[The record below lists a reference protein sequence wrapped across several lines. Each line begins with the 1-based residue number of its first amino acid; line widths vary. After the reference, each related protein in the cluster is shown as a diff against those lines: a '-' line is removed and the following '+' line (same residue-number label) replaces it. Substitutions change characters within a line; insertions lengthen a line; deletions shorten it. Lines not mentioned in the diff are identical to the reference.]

1 MDNYYTNTEPNLNYN
16 NNNIFAS
23 QSTNIQFF
31 QNNQYELINQYIN
44 LNNEASSFISKNYY
58 SKALFCY
65 KEASKIAEELNDSF
79 KKYESLYNLGI
90 VHFYLNNINKALS
103 SFESCYN
110 YFKALCLQKN
120 GHNDIKNLILLCK
133 SGANLCMCKN
143 EKLNE
148 NNDCLSIINN
158 VLLIISKEDDI
169 NVKISCINC
178 LNNCIFQVNSLLM
191 LNNNNISLKN
201 SFYLNKNNEE
211 EINSINKL
219 FVDSF
224 VDFMAKQDF
233 DSWINS
239 LNKLYNKCKDK
250 NFDNLLIKILFHKL
264 LAEIIKFEK
273 IEENNYFYDT
283 NSSVKNNSKKNL
295 MDLLK
300 NNNLDYNVNVNNKN
314 DITDEYINK
323 IIENYKLKLSNII
336 EIYKM
341 IQFFEKET
349 NKSLKNNQF
358 CFENYKDENNYYKDA
373 DLKFNLDAGTYLSL
387 LIRKT
392 ENYFLNNIEDGDQKT
407 ELINNLKTAQNN
419 IKEDSQINYFNLS
432 LSSFDPDLSKYI
444 SNIYKRLFQN
454 IKKAKERI
462 YFNQWIFKKNELKRI
477 EEIKKNKAKKNEFSL
492 NFLKEQYLKI
502 CKGENILKINFRTN
516 GSKVRYYKIENK
528 KDELQVFENKNSKK
542 IRHNYTFK
550 NILKIVIGIKS
561 KNIESKMKTMQIVK
575 ENKNRP
581 YYFMSLYF
589 EDGKTGNTIDLIF
602 KNSNYFQKW
611 FYGLYYYLIYSIPK
625 RPYKI
630 CSCTNYILFRLKCK
644 LFKKL
649 NLNINQL
656 EQKPFSHLLKKYFIK
671 DQKATYIKKDYIK
684 KQKEIEEK

>member
-65 KEASKIAEELNDSF
+65 KEASKIAEELNDAF

-120 GHNDIKNLILLCK
+120 GHNDIKNLIILCK

-219 FVDSF
+219 FVDF
-224 VDFMAKQDF
+224 IARQDF

-239 LNKLYNKCKDK
+239 LNKLYNKCKDI
-250 NFDNLLIKILFHKL
+250 FMLF
-264 LAEIIKFEK
+264 
-273 IEENNYFYDT
+273 
-283 NSSVKNNSKKNL
+283 
-295 MDLLK
+295 
-300 NNNLDYNVNVNNKN
+300 
-314 DITDEYINK
+314 
-323 IIENYKLKLSNII
+323 
-336 EIYKM
+336 
-341 IQFFEKET
+341 
-349 NKSLKNNQF
+349 
-358 CFENYKDENNYYKDA
+358 
-373 DLKFNLDAGTYLSL
+373 
-387 LIRKT
+387 
-392 ENYFLNNIEDGDQKT
+392 
-407 ELINNLKTAQNN
+407 
-419 IKEDSQINYFNLS
+419 
-432 LSSFDPDLSKYI
+432 
-444 SNIYKRLFQN
+444 
-454 IKKAKERI
+454 
-462 YFNQWIFKKNELKRI
+462 
-477 EEIKKNKAKKNEFSL
+477 
-492 NFLKEQYLKI
+492 
-502 CKGENILKINFRTN
+502 
-516 GSKVRYYKIENK
+516 
-528 KDELQVFENKNSKK
+528 
-542 IRHNYTFK
+542 
-550 NILKIVIGIKS
+550 
-561 KNIESKMKTMQIVK
+561 
-575 ENKNRP
+575 
-581 YYFMSLYF
+581 YYF
-589 EDGKTGNTIDLIF
+589 T
-602 KNSNYFQKW
+602 
-611 FYGLYYYLIYSIPK
+611 
-625 RPYKI
+625 
-630 CSCTNYILFRLKCK
+630 
-644 LFKKL
+644 
-649 NLNINQL
+649 
-656 EQKPFSHLLKKYFIK
+656 
-671 DQKATYIKKDYIK
+671 
-684 KQKEIEEK
+684 

>member
-158 VLLIISKEDDI
+158 VLLIISKEDEI

-191 LNNNNISLKN
+191 LNNNISLKN

-224 VDFMAKQDF
+224 VDFIARQDF

-250 NFDNLLIKILFHKL
+250 NFDNLSIKILFHKL

-419 IKEDSQINYFNLS
+419 IKENSQINYLNLS

-542 IRHNYTFK
+542 I
-550 NILKIVIGIKS
+550 
-561 KNIESKMKTMQIVK
+561 
-575 ENKNRP
+575 
-581 YYFMSLYF
+581 
-589 EDGKTGNTIDLIF
+589 
-602 KNSNYFQKW
+602 
-611 FYGLYYYLIYSIPK
+611 
-625 RPYKI
+625 
-630 CSCTNYILFRLKCK
+630 
-644 LFKKL
+644 
-649 NLNINQL
+649 
-656 EQKPFSHLLKKYFIK
+656 
-671 DQKATYIKKDYIK
+671 
-684 KQKEIEEK
+684 